1 MTYPD
6 LFAKQEC
13 KKAIARIENITS
25 ETKPEWGMMNAAQ
38 MLAHVNVA
46 YEFVYDPGK
55 YKRPTGIKRFFIK
68 RLIKPFVVGPKP
80 YKRNAQT
87 APEFKAASVS
97 NAEFDSEKT
106 RLIDFIEQV
115 QRDGVSKF
123 LTIESHS
130 FGLLTEQEWN
140 TLFSKHLEHHL
151 VQFGV

>member
-1 MTYPD
+1 MTYTN
-6 LFAKQEC
+6 LFT
-13 KKAIARIENITS
+13 KKGCEKSIARIENLTS

-68 RLIKPFVVGPKP
+68 QLIKPIVVGNKP

-97 NAEFDSEKT
+97 NADFDKEKT

-123 LTIESHS
+123 ISVDSHS

-151 VQFGV
+151 IQFGV